1 MITTTK
7 HTQLFLEQIAK
18 ILDITEAQYNQVV
31 QRYTAV
37 SNHLAQE
44 DSELSRFQPD
54 IKPQGSFL
62 YGTMIRPIF
71 ETDELDVDLVCRLK
85 GKMDS
90 WAQLHL
96 KQAVGD
102 RIKEN
107 ADYDRMLDDE
117 GDRCWTLVYSGAFHL
132 DILPAIVGQEHYT
145 LFEKSYAGLAG
156 TQVEALAIR
165 MTDRNRINY
174 KWDPNTQHWPKSN
187 PFGYA
192 KWLKD
197 RASLAFLKGVIL
209 SENVEPL
216 PGYTQDKEPLIR
228 IVQIL
233 KRHRDIMFGEDD
245 CEKPISIII
254 TTLAAKAYNK
264 ETDILQGLLNVLEGM
279 ENHIEDRYSIEHQ
292 KQIKWIANPVNPV
305 EENFADRWP
314 SEPKKQIKF
323 YDWLEKAKEDF
334 GQIQH
339 MNLSEAYEYLKE
351 ILGTRTVNEALK
363 ELGLD
368 TIIKE
373 SKKPVNYSSTLL
385 AVPHR
390 QRPIWPEYNRFQ
402 CRVYAHYKIP
412 IKNKRVSI
420 TGSTIVPKSC
430 FIYFTAATN
439 VPKPSEVYWQV
450 VNNGEEAKNNK
461 CLRGNIFHAGTMGA
475 GGLKYKDKSAFTGLH
490 WIECFIVKNGVCVAR
505 SSEFFVNIQ

>member
-1 MITTTK
+1 MIATTK
-7 HTQLFLEQIAK
+7 HLQIFLEQIAK

-107 ADYDRMLDDE
+107 ADYDRMLDKE

-132 DILPAIVGQEHYT
+132 DILPALVGQEHYT
-145 LFEKSYAGLAG
+145 LFEKSYSGLAG
-156 TQVEALAIR
+156 AQVEDLAIR

-174 KWDPNTQHWPKSN
+174 KWDPNTQNWPKSN

-192 KWLKD
+192 KWLKN
-197 RASLAFLKGVIL
+197 RASLAFLKGVVL
-209 SENVEPL
+209 NENVEPL
-216 PGYTQDKEPLIR
+216 PGYTQDKEPLTR

-279 ENHIEDRYSIEHQ
+279 EDHIEDRYSNDHQ
-292 KQIKWIANPVNPV
+292 KEIKWIANPVNPV
-305 EENFADRWP
+305 EENFADKWP
-314 SEPKKQIKF
+314 REPNKQTKF
-323 YDWLEKAKEDF
+323 YDWLEKAKADF
-334 GQIQH
+334 EKIRYMDLTQ
-339 MNLSEAYEYLKE
+339 AYNYLKE
-351 ILGTRTVNEALK
+351 VLGTRSVNEAVK
-363 ELGLD
+363 ELGLEMM
-368 TIIKE
+368 ISE
-373 SKKPVNYSSTLL
+373 RYKPVNYNASLL
-385 AVPHR
+385 SVAHR
-390 QRPIWPEYNRFQ
+390 QQPHWPLYTIYSCQVHAYFKD
-402 CRVYAHYKIP
+402 YKT
-412 IKNKRVSI
+412 KKRVTI
-420 TGSTIVPKSC
+420 AGDTIVSKGC
-430 FIYFTAATN
+430 EILFNAVTD
-439 VPKPSEVYWQV
+439 VPKPFDVYWQV
-450 VNNGEEAKNNK
+450 VNTGEEATSDN
-461 CLRGNIFHAGTMGA
+461 CLRGNIEKAQILGA
-475 GGLKYKDKSAFTGLH
+475 GGLKYRDASAFTGIH
-490 WIECFIVKNGVCVAR
+490 WIECFIIKDGRCVAR
-505 SSEFFVNIQ
+505 SSEFFVNIR

>member
-7 HTQLFLEQIAK
+7 HLQLFLEQIAK

-174 KWDPNTQHWPKSN
+174 KWDPNTQNWPKSN

-192 KWLKD
+192 KWLKE
-197 RASLAFLKGVIL
+197 RASLAFLKGVVL

-279 ENHIEDRYSIEHQ
+279 EDHIEDRYSNEHQ
-292 KQIKWIANPVNPV
+292 KKIKWIANPVNPV
-305 EENFADRWP
+305 EENFADKWP
-314 SEPKKQIKF
+314 GEPNKQTKF
-323 YDWLEKAKEDF
+323 YDWLEKAKADF
-334 GQIQH
+334 EKIRYMDLTQ
-339 MNLSEAYEYLKE
+339 AYNYLKE
-351 ILGTRTVNEALK
+351 VLGTRSVNEAVK
-363 ELGLD
+363 ELGLEMM
-368 TIIKE
+368 ISE
-373 SKKPVNYSSTLL
+373 RYKPVNYNASLL
-385 AVPHR
+385 SVAHR
-390 QRPIWPEYNRFQ
+390 QQPSWPIYNQFNCQIYAYYRNRSNGE
-402 CRVYAHYKIP
+402 RVT
-412 IKNKRVSI
+412 I
-420 TGSTIVPKSC
+420 TGNTIVPKGC
-430 FIYFTAATN
+430 KIYFNALTN
-439 VPKPSEVYWQV
+439 VDKPFSVHWQV
-450 VNNGEEAKNNK
+450 VNNGEEARNVGQ
-461 CLRGNIFHAGTMGA
+461 LRGQIFQAQTLGK
-475 GGLKYKDKSAFTGLH
+475 GGLKHSEDTMYEGLH